1 MTLLSPLSPQHKI
14 ENNSPYCSDPNC
26 VYCKELKAALERIE
40 LGKQFR
46 LKEQDNDKGKK
57 ASAA

>member
-1 MTLLSPLSPQHKI
+1 MTLLSPLPQQHKP
-14 ENNSPYCSDPNC
+14 ENNSPYCSDLNC

-46 LKEQDNDKGKK
+46 LKDQEKGKK
-57 ASAA
+57 ASAAQ